1 MFYCVQKPKLCPIL
15 FVQSVVIFRG
25 RYSLVLG
32 LGASPAQRH
41 LFAERLSK
49 PEALWLFTEFVNI
62 VTVKCVLEIFKAFI
76 AGPHHN
82 SQGPAFRDLPAL
94 ASPHIFLLTADSVSK
109 GVARTP
115 PISQGGYGRG
125 DIGILLIEENLLW
138 QWWHWKTSNGWKF
151 FHDKIVVL

>member
-15 FVQSVVIFRG
+15 FVHSVVIFRG

-62 VTVKCVLEIFKAFI
+62 VTMKCVLEIFKAFI

-82 SQGPAFRDLPAL
+82 SQGPAFRDLP
-94 ASPHIFLLTADSVSK
+94 SPCKPSYFSPDS
-109 GVARTP
+109 RQCL
-115 PISQGGYGRG
+115 QGCG
-125 DIGILLIEENLLW
+125 ENAP
-138 QWWHWKTSNGWKF
+138 
-151 FHDKIVVL
+151 D

>member
-62 VTVKCVLEIFKAFI
+62 VTMKCVLEIFKAFI

-82 SQGPAFRDLPAL
+82 SQGPAFRDLP
-94 ASPHIFLLTADSVSK
+94 SPCKPSYFSPDS
-109 GVARTP
+109 RQCL
-115 PISQGGYGRG
+115 QGCG
-125 DIGILLIEENLLW
+125 ENAP
-138 QWWHWKTSNGWKF
+138 
-151 FHDKIVVL
+151 D